1 MAVGQRPCPG
11 YTVTLSKGESPVAI
25 GRPKNS
31 SRLVVVLSAV
41 LFLAAIVASASS
53 FSSPKRNSLDEA
65 EDYLR
70 VPKRLA
76 NLAADHD
83 DRDGLANIM
92 REGRAEVQRDA
103 DVDRKKQQLH
113 NSRPSFSRRSSVPK
127 VDAEKVA
134 EQHAR
139 ILNDRDERAMMSTEK
154 MVPWVHWPKG
164 DDDMGSEF
172 KSARKQLL
180 LQMPMLMRSDVKDNA
195 AAMMPLSEIMDRLK
209 VDSRLH
215 QGEVSDTE
223 LAMADQKAAVRK
235 SESFGASRSSATQL
249 DCKPFC

>member
-1 MAVGQRPCPG
+1 VLLLVRCELRVLGQLSSFCRVRRSLACSPAVLFSVP
-11 YTVTLSKGESPVAI
+11 
-25 GRPKNS
+25 S

-41 LFLAAIVASASS
+41 LFLVAIVAGASS
-53 FSSPKRNSLDEA
+53 FGGPKRNSLDEA

-92 REGRAEVQRDA
+92 REGRAEAQRDA

-164 DDDMGSEF
+164 DDDMGSGKPPLFTEDIYKKNFEF
-172 KSARKQLL
+172 GLR
-180 LQMPMLMRSDVKDNA
+180 
-195 AAMMPLSEIMDRLK
+195 
-209 VDSRLH
+209 
-215 QGEVSDTE
+215 
-223 LAMADQKAAVRK
+223 
-235 SESFGASRSSATQL
+235 
-249 DCKPFC
+249 